1 MRQRQGTVSLLPSAL
16 VNITGM
22 VAPGADFADPRYQ
35 SPLPRS
41 VPAFYALR
49 PVETPAAGSPSQSG
63 LSDGYVRTTRRSPR
77 EYLTAADLLPPSHG
91 SIPTHTLSRQLPPA
105 AFFLLVE
112 HRGIIN
118 RHRFRT
124 RQMPRHP
131 TFDAGQ
137 HFVAN
142 TNIGE
147 RTAHHHFMVAAP

>member
-22 VAPGADFADPRYQ
+22 VAPGADLQIRDINHLF
-35 SPLPRS
+35 
-41 VPAFYALR
+41 
-49 PVETPAAGSPSQSG
+49 PVSPSVLRVTPCGNSSG
-63 LSDGYVRTTRRSPR
+63 RIPIPIRLERWIRSNDSAITTRIPNSRGPF
-77 EYLTAADLLPPSHG
+77 AAQSRLDPDPYS
-91 SIPTHTLSRQLPPA
+91 SRQLPPA